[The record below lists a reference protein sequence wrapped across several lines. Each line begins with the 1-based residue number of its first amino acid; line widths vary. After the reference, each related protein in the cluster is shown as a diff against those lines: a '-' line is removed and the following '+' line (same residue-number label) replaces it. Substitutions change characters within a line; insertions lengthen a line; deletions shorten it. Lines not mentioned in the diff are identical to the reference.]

1 MKATRPAA
9 ALAALVWLAGC
20 GSSGPPR
27 HGAAEG
33 FDVLLVTLDTTRADR
48 LGCYGHPT
56 AATPTL
62 DGLARGGVLFENAAT
77 VAPLT
82 APAHASILTGLY
94 PPRHGLRANGPYRLD
109 AGHETLAET
118 LGRAGYDTAAF
129 VSSFVLD
136 RRFGFD
142 QGFGTY
148 DDRVAPKASLAM
160 ESIMER
166 DARSVTDAAMSWL
179 GARPAARRWFAWV
192 HYFDPH
198 VPYAAPAEFASRF
211 PDSPYDAEVA
221 YVDAELGRLIEAL
234 DEAGRSERTL
244 IVVVADHGEALG
256 QHGEPS
262 HGYFVYDEVVRV
274 PLILS
279 ARSLFPRPRVVADVP
294 VSVVDVAPTILDLLG
309 LEPAAGADGR
319 SLSSL
324 ASGERG
330 AVYIE
335 SLSPYLEHG
344 WAPLFALRGAR
355 LKYIEAPRRE
365 LYDLA
370 VDPGE
375 TDNRIE
381 SAEHGAARDS
391 LARELEALLLTF
403 PPLEEVAGQAL
414 ALDEE
419 TRARLVALGY
429 AGTTVAA
436 PVAGAALADP
446 KDMLAAYDR
455 FQKASFAADT
465 GRFAEALPVLRELA
479 QQSPGNRAAWNKLAE
494 AYALTGHPAEAEA
507 MLRKA
512 LSMQLDPDGLMLLA
526 QILITQHR
534 LDEVDPLVDEA
545 LGIDPDFGT
554 AIVVRGDLA
563 VLRGSYDEAA
573 EQYRLAAE
581 VDPYRAAPLA
591 SSRRAWLEK
600 MRAAA
605 AAVPSE

>member
-1 MKATRPAA
+1 MKGTRPAA

-20 GSSGPPR
+20 GSSGPLRP
-27 HGAAEG
+27 GAAAG
-33 FDVLLVTLDTTRADR
+33 YDVLLVTLDTTRADR

-56 AATPTL
+56 AVTPTL
-62 DGLARGGVLFENAAT
+62 DGLARRGALFENAAT

-94 PPRHGLRANGPYRLD
+94 PPRHGLRANGPYRLE
-109 AGHETLAET
+109 ASHETLAET

-136 RRFGFD
+136 HRFGFA
-142 QGFGTY
+142 QGFSTY
-148 DDRVAPKASLAM
+148 DDQVAPKSSLAM

-166 DARSVTDAAMSWL
+166 DARGVTDAAIGWL
-179 GARPAARRWFAWV
+179 GARPAGRRWFAWV

-211 PDSPYDAEVA
+211 PDSPYDAELA
-221 YVDAELGRLIEAL
+221 YMDAQLGRLIAAL
-234 DEAGRSERTL
+234 DAAGRSERTL
-244 IVVVADHGEALG
+244 VVVVADHGEALG
-256 QHGEPS
+256 QHGELS

-279 ARSLFPRPRVVADVP
+279 ASSLFPRPRVVRDVP
-294 VSVVDVAPTILDLLG
+294 VSVVDVAPTIVDLLG
-309 LEPAAGADGR
+309 LEPLAGADGV
-319 SLSSL
+319 SLTSL
-324 ASGERG
+324 ATGERD
-330 AVYIE
+330 AVYVE

-344 WAPLFALRGAR
+344 WAPLFALRGAS

-365 LYDLA
+365 LYDLS

-381 SAEHGAARDS
+381 SDEHGPAREA
-391 LARELEALLLTF
+391 LARELAALLLTF
-403 PPLEEVAGQAL
+403 PSLDEVAGQAL

-419 TRARLVALGY
+419 TRARLAALGY
-429 AGTTVAA
+429 AGTTMA
-436 PVAGAALADP
+436 PPVGAELADP

-455 FQKASFAADT
+455 FQQASFAADT

-494 AYALTGHPAEAEA
+494 AYALTGRPAEAEA
-507 MLRKA
+507 ILRKV

-526 QILITQHR
+526 QILITQRR
-534 LDEVDPLVDEA
+534 LDEVEPLVAQA
-545 LGIDPDFGT
+545 LGIDPDFGS

-563 VLRGSYDEAA
+563 VLRGSYDAAA

-591 SSRRAWLEK
+591 ASRRAWLAK

-605 AAVPSE
+605 PTE